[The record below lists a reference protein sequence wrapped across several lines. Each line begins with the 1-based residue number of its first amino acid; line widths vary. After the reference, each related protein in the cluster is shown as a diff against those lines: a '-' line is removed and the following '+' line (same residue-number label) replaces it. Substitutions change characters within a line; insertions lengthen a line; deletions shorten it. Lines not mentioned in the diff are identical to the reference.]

1 MADAVIDKA
10 KRVAAIDQL
19 RGYAIFGML
28 LVNASGFFAVE
39 FKQLH
44 HGRTGFTYADTIAPL
59 FMFVVGMGMRL
70 SWLRRSDRLGP
81 WETRK
86 GMIKRYGLLVLIGF
100 AIYAGWLWDA
110 LMDIGLA
117 GLLAV
122 FLIDK
127 KTRTRAIA
135 AFGLV
140 IAYQA
145 LQSFTSYGIWSHH
158 GKFSLEDAEY
168 VPFLVRLIP
177 LRDELFDCTLNGGP
191 LGPMSWCMML
201 LFGTVAY
208 DMLAAKNDKKFI
220 LGCLAWGVGLCA
232 AGFALKL
239 EWPGVKE
246 AWPFSARW
254 MTAPF
259 PLWASGLCFL
269 QLVVFYVL
277 CDKFRLRI
285 PTFASVG
292 MNPLFIYIIHSL
304 FLDAADE
311 FGPVSF
317 GFAPESLQAAMGVV
331 GLLGFYGVFAAVA
344 YSMFRKN
351 IFVKL

>member
-1 MADAVIDKA
+1 MADTGVDKT

-28 LVNASGFFAVE
+28 LVNASGLFAVE

-70 SWLRRSDRLGP
+70 SWLRRSGRIGP

-86 GMIKRYGLLVLIGF
+86 GMMKRYGLLVLIGF

-117 GLLAV
+117 GLIAV
-122 FLIDK
+122 FVIDK
-127 KTRTRAIA
+127 KSRTRVLA
-135 AFGLV
+135 AFALV
-140 IAYQA
+140 IAFQA
-145 LQSFTSYGIWSHH
+145 IHSFTSYGIWSKH
-158 GKFSLEDAEY
+158 GRFGPEGSDY
-168 VPFLVRLIP
+168 VPLLVRLVP
-177 LRDELFDCTLNGGP
+177 LHEELFDCTLNGGP
-191 LGPMSWCMML
+191 LGPMGWCMML

-208 DMLAAKNDKKFI
+208 DMLAAGNDKRFL

-232 AGFALKL
+232 AGFALRI

-246 AWPFSARW
+246 FWPFSARW

-269 QLVVFYVL
+269 QLALFYLL
-277 CDKFRLRI
+277 CDKLNLRI

-292 MNPLFIYIIHSL
+292 MNPLFIYILHSL
-304 FLDAADE
+304 FLDVAE
-311 FGPVSF
+311 
-317 GFAPESLQAAMGVV
+317 GFAPESLPAAVGVA
-331 GLLGFYGVFAAVA
+331 GLLAFYGVFAALA
-344 YSMFRKN
+344 YAMYRKS
-351 IFVKL
+351 IFIKI